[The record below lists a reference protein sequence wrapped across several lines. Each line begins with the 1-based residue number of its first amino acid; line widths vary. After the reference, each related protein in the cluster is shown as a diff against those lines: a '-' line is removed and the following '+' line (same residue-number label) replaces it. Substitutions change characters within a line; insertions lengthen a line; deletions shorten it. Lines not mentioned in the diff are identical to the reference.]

1 MNHTER
7 KYYIKTQYGLVEV
20 EQHIYYAFY
29 DGKEEENKQKKKL
42 KYNNVISY
50 DGLDTESYRGADLI
64 EDINFRTDEEAIS
77 HIDYERIRQIILE
90 MDKRYIV
97 RLYLLGYKE
106 REIALMLGISQAAV
120 NKAKRKILKVLRDS
134 IE

>member
-50 DGLDTESYRGADLI
+50 DGFDTESRRGVDLI

-77 HIDYERIRQIILE
+77 HIDYEKINQIIRE
-90 MDKRYIV
+90 IDKRYIV
-97 RLYLLGYKE
+97 RLCLLGYKE
-106 REIALMLGISQAAV
+106 REIAVMLGISQAAV

-134 IE
+134 IK